1 MRFFIL
7 LGLILASCLYAED
20 KVENNDSLL
29 KELLS
34 FYQERDWEQF
44 HSPKNLVM
52 DLAAE
57 TGELVELF
65 RWLTEEQ
72 SRELDEKTLQ
82 EVRGEIADIYKCII
96 YLSYKLDIEPVKTT
110 FQKLEKMRQKY
121 PVGASRGKA
130 LKYTAYAPEPSND
143 IINEVVE
150 D

>member
-1 MRFFIL
+1 MHL
-7 LGLILASCLYAED
+7 SSHDKTGLCRIDED
-20 KVENNDSLL
+20 KYPNDPLI

-72 SRELDEKTLQ
+72 SRELDQKTLQ

-96 YLSYKLDIEPVKTT
+96 YLSYKLGIDPIEATY
-110 FQKLEKMRQKY
+110 QKLEKMKQKY
-121 PVGASRGKA
+121 PVEACRGKA
-130 LKYTAYAPEPSND
+130 LKYSAYEGSGH
-143 IINEVVE
+143 
-150 D
+150 